1 MEARTET
8 GNKENTMTEEEQKA
22 YDHLKEVY
30 GEVYNTEELTEK
42 FSVISFMAPYV
53 DVIRKADNVEGTLAF
68 NHRPRFYF
76 NFVEG

>member
-1 MEARTET
+1 
-8 GNKENTMTEEEQKA
+8 MTEEEQKV

-30 GEVYNTEELTEK
+30 GEVYTTKELTEK

-53 DVIRKADNVEGTLAF
+53 DVIRKADKLKGTLTF

-76 NFVEG
+76 KFVER